1 MKARAIYTAA
11 EPVGENKSTQRYK
24 SKVIDL
30 PNDFMKPDGESY
42 WHFMCLADIG
52 KVEEEGGNK

>member
-11 EPVGENKSTQRYK
+11 EQVGEDKWVQRYK

-30 PNDFMKPDGESY
+30 PDDFMKPDGENY
-42 WHFMCLADIG
+42 WNFMYLADIG
-52 KVEEEGGNK
+52 KVEEGGVK